1 VQGLY
6 NQGVAEVVR
15 REGGAPQYPLL
26 IEARDGSRRAELK
39 VEGPDKSSVAGSLW
53 DSAYLLPSRRIAFLG
68 LAQGLAAML
77 WGPRA
82 EAKEVEAAKAAAPFL
97 QPVAQMLTMGASL
110 LEPALKPFLDDLVSV
125 LLGRGYAKVEPLELK
140 DVGAIS
146 VEVFP
151 LVPLMLYRYRDPFDG
166 AVDLELIQRFTSRA
180 ARGSLIVIEE
190 LENFKHLT
198 LLIDLVREVARK
210 LDPGRDDAQ

>member
-1 VQGLY
+1 
-6 NQGVAEVVR
+6 
-15 REGGAPQYPLL
+15 
-26 IEARDGSRRAELK
+26 
-39 VEGPDKSSVAGSLW
+39 
-53 DSAYLLPSRRIAFLG
+53 
-68 LAQGLAAML
+68 ML

-82 EAKEVEAAKAAAPFL
+82 EAREVEAAKAAAPFL

-125 LLGRGYAKVEPLELK
+125 LLGRECAKVEPLELK
-140 DVGAIS
+140 GVGAIS
-146 VEVFP
+146 VEMFP

-190 LENFKHLT
+190 LENFKHPT

-210 LDPGRDDAQ
+210 AVERDLTLVATTAAPTSNFRTLRRPTSPRPKSLAPLPAPPSCNASRPKSLLDSRRHSHVWAS